1 MSAENIRGIPA
12 LVLGAIHSEIR
23 VFQELVGVAAVGRMK
38 RDADAGARADRLPLQ
53 RERLTKD
60 FEDPAGKLDDILDPL
75 HVGLQDRKFVAVEA
89 GDHLGVADGRG
100 DPSGDGF
107 QKLVAELVAEHV
119 VDALEAVEIDDV
131 QREDA
136 IATASARDLAAEAV
150 AQERAIGKVGQ
161 RVVMGQMQE
170 VALGPLAVG
179 DVERGS
185 EHVGHTTGALAK
197 RRLRGQ
203 QHALLATAVE
213 DLLLEARKRLAALEH
228 QTVEP
233 AAAGGVLLA
242 EDLIAAPANGTGR
255 IDAIERRL
263 VGVHEDAV
271 SVVIG
276 RTDHRRNGV
285 DDLDEALAAVAQQVL
300 ARAFALLQL
309 ALQAIGAALDDLLLL
324 AHLEQVACAGEKLVV
339 IDRALQEIRS
349 AGLQRADSGAALL
362 VDRKH
367 HHRDVDTAGNLAK
380 AANEF
385 RAVQVRHLEIGKY
398 EIGSIALE
406 PGKGLDRIAERAHDD
421 AILDRSGELREN
433 VPVGHSVVE
442 NDNERHTAHDPLFER
457 HAIGRGIRFFL
468 LETSPPPC
476 LWQ

>member
-1 MSAENIRGIPA
+1 MPMLAPA
-12 LVLGAIHSEIR
+12 LSACPSSVSG
-23 VFQELVGVAAVGRMK
+23 
-38 RDADAGARADRLPLQ
+38 
-53 RERLTKD
+53 LTED
-60 FEDPAGKLDDILDPL
+60 FEDPTGELDDVLDPL
-75 HVGLQDRKFVAVEA
+75 HVGLQDREFVAVQA
-89 GDHLGVADGRG
+89 GDHLGVADGRA
-100 DPSGDGF
+100 DPPGNGF
-107 QKLVAELVAEHV
+107 QQFVAELVAEDV
-119 VDALEAVEIDDV
+119 VHALEAIEIDDV

-136 IATASARDLAAEAV
+136 IAAACARDLAAEPV

-161 RVVMGQMQE
+161 RIVMGQMQE

-185 EHVGHTTGALAK
+185 EHVGHATGALAQ
-197 RRLRGQ
+197 RRFRGQ

-213 DLLLEARKRLAALEH
+213 DLFLEARKRLAALEH
-228 QTVEP
+228 QAVEP

-242 EDLIAAPANGTGR
+242 ENLVAAAADRAGR
-255 IDAIERRL
+255 IDAVERGL

-276 RTDHRRNGV
+276 RADHRRNGV
-285 DDLDEALAAVAQQVL
+285 DDLDKALAAVAQQVL
-300 ARAFALLQL
+300 ARTFALLQL

-324 AHLEQVACAGEKLVV
+324 AHLEQVARAGEKLVM
-339 IDRALQEIRS
+339 IDRALQEIRG

-367 HHRDVDTAGNLAK
+367 HHRDVDTAGNLAE

-385 RAVQVRHLEIGKY
+385 RAVQMRHLEIGEY

-406 PGKGLDRIAERAHDD
+406 PGKRLDRIAERAHDD
-421 AILDRSGELREN
+421 AILDRSGELREDI
-433 VPVGHSVVE
+433 PVRHPVVE
-442 NDNERHTAHDPLFER
+442 NDNERHSAHDALFER

-468 LETSPPPC
+468 LETSPPPRQC
-476 LWQ
+476 NSFCELRTAQAAGGPGIMVTNFFRAASRRQRAPVPRKRG